1 MRNSPREQF
10 QAEMDH
16 LEKDKPPAPKPRPAG
31 ANMFEAMERSPE
43 EIARRVAWLKA
54 YKEQVARDR
63 AAAQA

>member
-1 MRNSPREQF
+1 MTSYGDHRK
-10 QAEMDH
+10 AEDTARPG
-16 LEKDKPPAPKPRPAG
+16 PPAPAPRPPG
-31 ANMFEAMERSPE
+31 ANMMESVERSTE